1 MLTKVQNFEFFGL
14 GKMNGNSFFL
24 SREKFRGQRIVFV
37 DSNMEVLNF
46 KLTPIETFSSNV
58 EACLMR
64 IYSVKY

>member
-14 GKMNGNSFFL
+14 GKMNGNIFFL

-64 IYSVKY
+64 IYSGKY

>member
-1 MLTKVQNFEFFGL
+1 MEIA
-14 GKMNGNSFFL
+14 FFL

-64 IYSVKY
+64 IYSGKY